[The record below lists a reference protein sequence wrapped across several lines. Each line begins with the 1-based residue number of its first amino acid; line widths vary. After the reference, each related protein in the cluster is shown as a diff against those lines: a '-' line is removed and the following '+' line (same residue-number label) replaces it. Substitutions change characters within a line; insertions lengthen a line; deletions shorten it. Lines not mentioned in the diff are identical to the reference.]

1 MVEYNNWN
9 RKNVI
14 WDKEKKKY
22 MTEGRRQAVVLKEG
36 SQDRFHCKGDLKEM
50 R

>member
-22 MTEGRRQAVVLKEG
+22 MTERRQAVVSKRALRIG
-36 SQDRFHCKGDLKEM
+36 FTVKGG
-50 R
+50 

>member
-1 MVEYNNWN
+1 MYKLCMVEYNNWN

-22 MTEGRRQAVVLKEG
+22 MTEGRRQAVG
-36 SQDRFHCKGDLKEM
+36 SKRALRIGFTVQI
-50 R
+50 